1 MSKDVVFIAWIL
13 FYKQSAGA
21 PHRDDTERAPL
32 PSTKKNPWDVL
43 PLLPRL
49 AYAAAI

>member
-1 MSKDVVFIAWIL
+1 MNKDVVFIAWIL
-13 FYKQSAGA
+13 FYEQLAGT
-21 PHRDDTERAPL
+21 PHGGDTERGPL
-32 PSTKKNPWDVL
+32 LSTKKNPWDVL